1 MTPEE
6 INGYYTKSFDTY
18 IRRLSEVSGTR
29 AAMTMGPAL
38 GHMLVANIESVERI
52 KQMSQSPPGACHGNG
67 WASAM
72 DIVQSDLVPKDTAY
86 IVKKPEPFQIPF
98 EPIEFLEEG
107 YKPFRVSTMVGYK
120 YKLGVPRHVIHD
132 CWDVEPMVEWPEPVV
147 PAQPL
152 SWWQWL
158 VIVGV
163 LSWILCAL
171 SRAV

>member
-1 MTPEE
+1 
-6 INGYYTKSFDTY
+6 
-18 IRRLSEVSGTR
+18 
-29 AAMTMGPAL
+29 
-38 GHMLVANIESVERI
+38 
-52 KQMSQSPPGACHGNG
+52 
-67 WASAM
+67 M
-72 DIVQSDLVPKDTAY
+72 DIFQSDLVPKDTAY
-86 IVKKPEPFQIPF
+86 LVRKPEPFQVPF
-98 EPIEFLEEG
+98 EPIEFLDED
-107 YKPFRVSTMVGYK
+107 YRPFRFSTMVGYK